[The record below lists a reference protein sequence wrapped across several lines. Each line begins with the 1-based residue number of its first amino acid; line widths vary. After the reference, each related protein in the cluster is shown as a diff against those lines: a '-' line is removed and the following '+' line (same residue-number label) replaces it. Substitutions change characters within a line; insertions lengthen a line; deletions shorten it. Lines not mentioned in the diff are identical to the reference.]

1 MKNKAFVVLK
11 RYFDTPKKERTE
23 KIKNSFDHII
33 NNKKGMFDEDFKKIH
48 FTLRGEKIERWSN
61 GKRKNNENKRR
72 SD

>member
-48 FTLRGEKIERWSN
+48 FTLRGGKNERWGN
-61 GKRKNNENKRR
+61 RKRKNNKNKRR